1 MLEIK
6 DTTDTQKYAYYPDLN
21 FEIHNG
27 CLYFTISYVIVE
39 LVLSKVTFWTELLT
53 EELLNKATF

>member
-39 LVLSKVTFWTELLT
+39 LVLSKVTFWTELSY
-53 EELLNKATF
+53 